1 MAYFL
6 KNGTTFRVSSKEA
19 MDLHEQLPAGN
30 YTVAVDM
37 TGNFYLEQID
47 SFEIPAK
54 MYGNTLRHTD
64 RIINSFWDRPQQTGV
79 LLNGEKGSGKTLLA
93 KNISVQLAKQGVP
106 TIVINRDWTGDGFF
120 KLLQDIDQPC
130 VVLFDEFEK
139 VYDRDKQEEILTLLD
154 GVFGS
159 KKLYVLTVNDKW
171 RVNEHM
177 RNRPGRLFYLLDFKG
192 LDVEFIRDY
201 CEDRLN
207 NKQYIDQICALTSL
221 FNQFNFD
228 MLKALVEEMNRYNES
243 PTEALEMLNAK
254 PEYDSG
260 ARYDITLIDGGKEI
274 PIERLDRN
282 EWRGNP
288 LAVAGVTVEYDP
300 DPSNDEAEWK
310 DFRFTPENLINLDS
324 QSGKFIFESKGARL
338 ILTRVKEKA
347 LYDYSALA
355 L

>member
-6 KNGTTFRVSSKEA
+6 KSGNTFRVSSKEA

-30 YTVAVDM
+30 YSVSQDPF
-37 TGNFYLEQID
+37 GNFYLEKID
-47 SFEIPAK
+47 DFEIPSK

-64 RIINSFWDRPQQTGV
+64 RIINSFWDRPAQTGV

-93 KNISVQLAKQGVP
+93 KNVATELAKQGVP
-106 TIVINRDWTGDGFF
+106 TIVINRAWVGDGFF

-130 VVLFDEFEK
+130 VILFDEFEK
-139 VYDRDKQEEILTLLD
+139 VYDHSEQEQILTLLD

-159 KKLYVLTVNDKW
+159 KKLYLLTVNDKW

-207 NKQYIDQICALTSL
+207 NKQYIDQICSLTTL

-274 PIERLDRN
+274 PVERLDRN

-288 LAVAGVTVEYDP
+288 LAVAGVSIEYDT
-300 DPSNDEAEWK
+300 DPNNDEAEWK
-310 DFRFTPENLINLDS
+310 DFRFTPENLINLNS
-324 QSGKFIFESKGARL
+324 QEGKFIFESKGARL
-338 ILTRVKEKA
+338 ILTRVRDKA

>member
-6 KNGTTFRVSSKEA
+6 KNGTSFRVSSKEA

-30 YTVAVDM
+30 YTVAVDPI
-37 TGNFYLEQID
+37 GNFYLDQID
-47 SFEIPAK
+47 SFEIPSK

-93 KNISVQLAKQGVP
+93 KNICTELAKQGVP
-106 TIVINRDWTGDGFF
+106 TIVINRDWVGDGFF

-139 VYDRDKQEEILTLLD
+139 VYDREQQEQILTLLD

-159 KKLYVLTVNDKW
+159 KKLYLLTVNDKW
-171 RVNEHM
+171 RVDSHM
-177 RNRPGRLFYLLDFKG
+177 RNRPGRIFYLLDFKG
-192 LDVEFIRDY
+192 LDINFIREY
-201 CEDRLN
+201 CEDNLI
-207 NKQYIDQICALTSL
+207 NKQYIDQICSLTSL
-221 FNQFNFD
+221 FGEFNFD
-228 MLKALVEEMNRYNES
+228 MLKALVEEMNRYNET

-254 PEYDSG
+254 PEYDDG
-260 ARYDITLIDGGKEI
+260 ARYDLKLVDAGKEI
-274 PIERLDRN
+274 DSLHMN

-288 LAVAGVTVEYDP
+288 LAVSGVYVEYDP
-300 DPSNDEAEWK
+300 DPSDDNSEYKE
-310 DFRFTPENLINLDS
+310 FRFTPEHLINLNS
-324 QSGKFIFESKGARL
+324 QEGKFIFESKGARL
-338 ILTRVKEKA
+338 IMTRAREKA

-355 L
+355 F

>member
-1 MAYFL
+1 MAHFL
-6 KNGTTFRVSSKEA
+6 KNGTSWRVSSREA
-19 MDLHEQLPAGN
+19 MNLHEQLPAGN

-37 TGNFYLEQID
+37 VGNFYLEQID
-47 SFEIPAK
+47 SFEIPAT

-254 PEYDSG
+254 PEYDNG
-260 ARYDITLIDGGKEI
+260 ARYEITLVDNGKEVTTD
-274 PIERLDRN
+274 RLGRD
-282 EWRGNP
+282 EWCGNP
-288 LAVAGVTVEYDP
+288 LAVAGVQVEYDLEP
-300 DPSNDEAEWK
+300 ENEDSEWRCL
-310 DFRFTPENLINLDS
+310 RFTPENLINLDS

-347 LYDYSALA
+347 LYDYSRLA
-355 L
+355 F